1 VEDLA
6 DQVVVEWEIQI
17 VQLTLVELETLLLNH
32 LTKEMMVVKLVLLIL
47 DLQVVLEE
55 LLARVVVE
63 LVVSVVL
70 EMVDLVKLVELAEQV
85 YLFHQHIPEYL

>member
-1 VEDLA
+1 
-6 DQVVVEWEIQI
+6 
-17 VQLTLVELETLLLNH
+17 
-32 LTKEMMVVKLVLLIL
+32 
-47 DLQVVLEE
+47 VVLEE

-70 EMVDLVKLVELAEQV
+70 EMVELVKLVEQADQV